1 MCGDIVCAM
10 KYSID
15 DETRY
20 KLLNLLHKQPDISQ
34 RKLADEMGVSL
45 GKVNYCVK
53 ALLDVGY
60 VKLNNF
66 TRSKNKLAYAYVL
79 TPKGLKEK
87 ATVTLKFLE
96 IKKAQYEQIQKD
108 IAQLQREVLINQ
120 SRDEDKNKK

>member
-1 MCGDIVCAM
+1 M
-10 KYSID
+10 KNGID

-20 KLLNLLHKQPDISQ
+20 KLLNLLHKKPDLSQ
-34 RKLADEMGVSL
+34 RQLADEMGVSL
-45 GKVNYCVK
+45 GKANYCIK

-87 ATVTLKFLE
+87 AKVTLKFLE

-108 IAQLQREVLINQ
+108 IAELQREVLINQ
-120 SRDEDKNKK
+120 INDEEEG